1 MHQCQADAEAMP
13 SVTPARAIG
22 CARATSGEWGP
33 AKGPA
38 PPKHMKSESSCLSRS
53 RADASAAGSVTPVRA
68 ISCARAEHGAPAG
81 ADQAREREAQHA
93 SMPIRRRRGA
103 ERHAARAIRFLMRK
117 GRAASEFLR
126 VQSRTANPLPVG
138 IHSTVRIAN
147 YYNRQN
153 RHGLVACHLLVS
165 DASVTRTC
173 VQPD

>member
-53 RADASAAGSVTPVRA
+53 QADAAAAGSVTPVRA
-68 ISCARAEHGAPAG
+68 IRCARAEHGAPTG

-93 SMPIRRRRGA
+93 SMPSRRRRGA
-103 ERHAARAIRFLMRK
+103 ERHAARAIRILK
-117 GRAASEFLR
+117 CERAERR
-126 VQSRTANPLPVG
+126 VNS
-138 IHSTVRIAN
+138 
-147 YYNRQN
+147 YNRG
-153 RHGLVACHLLVS
+153 RH
-165 DASVTRTC
+165 TRFL
-173 VQPD
+173 

>member
-53 RADASAAGSVTPVRA
+53 RADAAAAGSVTPVRA

-103 ERHAARAIRFLMRK
+103 ERHAARAIRILK
-117 GRAASEFLR
+117 CERAERR
-126 VQSRTANPLPVG
+126 VNS
-138 IHSTVRIAN
+138 
-147 YYNRQN
+147 YNRG
-153 RHGLVACHLLVS
+153 RH
-165 DASVTRTC
+165 TRFL
-173 VQPD
+173 